1 MNDVVQAPPESEAFL
16 RAVTELA
23 HRRPVVTSRAIYNEN
38 GLKLLE
44 GGVTVDSGLYDRLV
58 SHRLKSPLDECLSS
72 EPSVNGKLLRAGVER
87 QFDQWAFFAQMGP
100 PGRVRSMILEAIQAI
115 ALPRPVAFQLTLM
128 QQGRPELFEH
138 SLQCALLCAHL
149 VREGGAPSHDIQSA
163 ATAGLLH
170 DLGMLHI
177 DPGLL
182 APGSRLEGEQR
193 RPLYVHPLTSSMLV
207 GRFHAYPREIAR
219 AVLEHH
225 ERLDGS
231 GYPRGL
237 SAAAISP
244 LGRVLSLAEVV
255 SAMFDGQR
263 RYPEQ
268 RVSLLLRMNR
278 HRYDPALVPS
288 IHRLLRNL
296 PPPAEASA
304 VLIDEVLH
312 RLHLQTDLLA
322 QWQERVEPLLDEA
335 GPQAAQVL
343 RSLDEQLQSLRL
355 VLFNAGATREQL
367 ANLGEEDRRDPQV
380 RIELWTL
387 EQEVQWHLRASANQ
401 LQRRLQAAAAA
412 LPPALGD
419 WLEQVRAIDQGG

>member
-1 MNDVVQAPPESEAFL
+1 
-16 RAVTELA
+16 
-23 HRRPVVTSRAIYNEN
+23 
-38 GLKLLE
+38 
-44 GGVTVDSGLYDRLV
+44 
-58 SHRLKSPLDECLSS
+58 
-72 EPSVNGKLLRAGVER
+72 
-87 QFDQWAFFAQMGP
+87 
-100 PGRVRSMILEAIQAI
+100 
-115 ALPRPVAFQLTLM
+115 
-128 QQGRPELFEH
+128 
-138 SLQCALLCAHL
+138 
-149 VREGGAPSHDIQSA
+149 
-163 ATAGLLH
+163 
-170 DLGMLHI
+170 
-177 DPGLL
+177 
-182 APGSRLEGEQR
+182 
-193 RPLYVHPLTSSMLV
+193 
-207 GRFHAYPREIAR
+207 
-219 AVLEHH
+219 VLEHH

-322 QWQERVEPLLDEA
+322 QWQERVEPLLDEDGA
-335 GPQAAQVL
+335 QATAVL